1 MVLTVISVA
10 LYYTNLFGIQEKS
23 AWLTYGIWTL
33 VLGYSVSIVI
43 CAGILILEK
52 GNPSKSLAWIMML
65 ILLPGLGLILYSFLG
80 AHFKEE
86 SKTSKGNPEFL
97 KLVKSYRK
105 KRIEPAGL
113 QELDL
118 EEINEASLDQP
129 IFVGGP
135 VPGQLIAVHDLPDCS
150 ETEVMT
156 GLYVATQRATLMRLF
171 LSDARMRLFS
181 GYAGWGEGQLE
192 DELRMGG
199 WLTCPASV
207 DSVLGDPSS
216 LWDEVVR
223 KIGQDILGLD
233 NSAPLPDDPSM
244 N

>member
-1 MVLTVISVA
+1 MTVRHAVYNVGNVAFQISSPLPSTQQFIVDYLQGQFLVASPKLGDPNFFRTVVLMIQHDADGAMGLVLTRPTETTVS
-10 LYYTNLFGIQEKS
+10 E
-23 AWLTYGIWTL
+23 IWQQL
-33 VLGYSVSIVI
+33 V
-43 CAGILILEK
+43 E
-52 GNPSKSLAWIMML
+52 
-65 ILLPGLGLILYSFLG
+65 
-80 AHFKEE
+80 
-86 SKTSKGNPEFL
+86 
-97 KLVKSYRK
+97 
-105 KRIEPAGL
+105 